1 MIVNSVK
8 KIMKLLY
15 GLLDSRY
22 KDEMDQNTPEGRVI
36 FHRLFRKGFLE
47 GLKGKRIMEIGPK
60 SGLDSEHLIG
70 LEPSE
75 LVMVDLP
82 SKGDRIHQ
90 WLPKIQDLGNACYV
104 EANLQYM
111 SRLKF
116 EELGQFDL
124 VWCTGVLYHNQE
136 QLRLIRRLFDLCD
149 LNGRIVLESEVP
161 RRSFFRSQNAVEIH
175 WPDKLDG
182 TQNIT
187 HLPSALAMKSW
198 MEMVGFTDVIEQNI
212 FSWKSSLSRAVLTG
226 KRANKSSPMVV
237 YHDLKNP
244 KWRVGD
250 AL

>member
-1 MIVNSVK
+1 MK
-8 KIMKLLY
+8 KLFRLLY
-15 GLLDSRY
+15 GALDNRY
-22 KDEMDQNTPEGRVI
+22 KAEINPNTSEGRVV
-36 FHRLFRKGFLE
+36 FRRLRARNFLDN
-47 GLKGKRIMEIGPK
+47 LKGKRIIEIGPK
-60 SGLDSEHLIG
+60 SGLDSKHLMS
-70 LEPSE
+70 LEPRE
-75 LVMVDLP
+75 LTMVDLP
-82 SKGDRIHQ
+82 SKSDRVLE
-90 WLPKIQDLGNACYV
+90 WLSKIQSLGNAKYI
-104 EANLQYM
+104 ETNIQYM
-111 SRLKF
+111 SQSDF
-116 EELGQFDL
+116 EELGQYDL

-161 RRSFFRSQNAVEIH
+161 RRSYFRSQNAVEIH